1 MDPPDVRSDRMS
13 LEPRTVELQL
23 PSRVGYE
30 RVAMDAAG
38 AAARLV
44 GFHKSRVDDLRTAV
58 AEACIN
64 AIEHAHE
71 FNARL
76 KVIVAMNIGCD
87 SLQIDVA
94 DQGAGVPEVVDIPDI
109 GRKIAGDEPARGWGL
124 FLIHTLMD
132 EVEFN
137 VSSERGR
144 ATRMVIY
151 LESSDEDEA

>member
-1 MDPPDVRSDRMS
+1 MS

-30 RVAMDAAG
+30 RVAMDAGSGGIHRDAFV
-38 AAARLV
+38 ADARLV